1 MTYQEALMVKG
12 KSQQTLLTKSNLLS
26 DVDPPGGKEVQLIE
40 YLPHFWRQI
49 RDMVELQAALS
60 KEVGQSWADH
70 NDAWRQWFVSTATWG
85 LDDWEKELGLS
96 TDISMTPEWRR
107 EIIIAKLR
115 GHGTLTKQKLIDI
128 ASAFSGGE
136 VDVKEYPAENRFV
149 VQFIGI
155 LGVPANMGGFV
166 QTLEAIKPAHLS
178 VSFVYTFTTWD
189 MVSGLN
195 WQQAGTRTWNQLRTY
210 GGE

>member
-1 MTYQEALMVKG
+1 MVYG
-12 KSQQTLLTKSNLLS
+12 ESQQGLRPYGSS
-26 DVDPPGGKEVQLIE
+26 MDVAEQPNSEKVQLIE
-40 YLPHFWRQI
+40 YLPHYWSQI
-49 RDMVELQAALS
+49 RDMVELQATLS
-60 KEVGQSWADH
+60 EEVGQSWADH
-70 NDAWRQWFVSTATWG
+70 NDALRQWFVSSATWG

-136 VDVKEYPAENRFV
+136 VDVKEYPSENRFV
-149 VQFIGI
+149 VQFIGV
-155 LGVPANMGGFV
+155 LGVPANMAGFV

-178 VSFVYTFTTWD
+178 VSFIYTFTTWD

>member
-1 MTYQEALMVKG
+1 MLYGE
-12 KSQQTLLTKSNLLS
+12 SQQGLRFYGSSVSAIELPDSEK
-26 DVDPPGGKEVQLIE
+26 VQLLE
-40 YLPHFWRQI
+40 YLPHYWHQI
-49 RDMVELQAALS
+49 RDMVELQATLS
-60 KEVGQSWADH
+60 EEVGQSWAVH
-70 NDAWRQWFVSTATWG
+70 SDALRQWFVSSATWG

-136 VDVKEYPAENRFV
+136 VDVKEYPQENRFV
-149 VQFIGI
+149 VQFIGV
-155 LGVPANMGGFV
+155 LGVPANMAGFI

-178 VSFVYTFTTWD
+178 VSFIYTFTTWD

>member
-1 MTYQEALMVKG
+1 MVYG
-12 KSQQTLLTKSNLLS
+12 ESQHGLFSYGSSLKAAELPETEK
-26 DVDPPGGKEVQLIE
+26 VQLID
-40 YLPHFWRQI
+40 YLPHYWRQI
-49 RDMVELQAALS
+49 RDMVELQATLS
-60 KEVGQSWADH
+60 EEVGQAWSNGADGLL
-70 NDAWRQWFVSTATWG
+70 QQFVSTATWG
-85 LDDWEKELGLS
+85 LDNWEKELGLS

-115 GHGTLTKQKLIDI
+115 GHGTLTKQKLIAI

-136 VDVKEYPAENRFV
+136 VDVKEFPAENRFV

-155 LGVPANMGGFV
+155 LGVPANMAGFV